1 MLSLSRFYISVQ
13 LHSASLF
20 GGIDFATSQ
29 SLPALYIE
37 ENLSHT
43 VKEKEN
49 QISAHRE
56 VAHREVAHREVAHR
70 EVAHAHSGVKHRS
83 TRRWSVG
90 GGAGRRV
97 SFTFPLRKCRTSSIS
112 PQKGRYAM
120 AGRVLRCFLSG
131 CQSAFVCGVWVVM

>member
-1 MLSLSRFYISVQ
+1 M
-13 LHSASLF
+13 
-20 GGIDFATSQ
+20 TSQ

-56 VAHREVAHREVAHR
+56 VAHREVAH
-70 EVAHAHSGVKHRS
+70 AHSGVKHRS

-90 GGAGRRV
+90 GGGREA
-97 SFTFPLRKCRTSSIS
+97 SLIYIPS
-112 PQKGRYAM
+112 
-120 AGRVLRCFLSG
+120 
-131 CQSAFVCGVWVVM
+131 

>member
-1 MLSLSRFYISVQ
+1 MLSISRFYISVQ

-90 GGAGRRV
+90 GGQGGESHLHSLLESAAPAL
-97 SFTFPLRKCRTSSIS
+97 FP

-120 AGRVLRCFLSG
+120 AGRVLRWFLSE

>member
-56 VAHREVAHREVAHR
+56 VAHREVAH
-70 EVAHAHSGVKHRS
+70 AHSGVKHRS

-90 GGAGRRV
+90 GGQGGESHLHSLLESAAPAPFPPKKGVMLWRGGCCGVFSVDVRV
-97 SFTFPLRKCRTSSIS
+97 HL
-112 PQKGRYAM
+112 Y
-120 AGRVLRCFLSG
+120 V
-131 CQSAFVCGVWVVM
+131 VCGW

>member
-56 VAHREVAHREVAHR
+56 VAH
-70 EVAHAHSGVKHRS
+70 AHSGVKHRS

-90 GGAGRRV
+90 GGGGGGEGHLHSLLEGAAPAL
-97 SFTFPLRKCRTSSIS
+97 FP
-112 PQKGRYAM
+112 PQTGRYAM

>member
-56 VAHREVAHREVAHR
+56 VAHREVAH
-70 EVAHAHSGVKHRS
+70 AHSGVKHRS

-90 GGAGRRV
+90 GGQGGESHLHSLLESAAPAL
-97 SFTFPLRKCRTSSIS
+97 FP

-120 AGRVLRCFLSG
+120 AGRVLRWFLSG
-131 CQSAFVCGVWVVM
+131 CQSTFVCGVWVVM